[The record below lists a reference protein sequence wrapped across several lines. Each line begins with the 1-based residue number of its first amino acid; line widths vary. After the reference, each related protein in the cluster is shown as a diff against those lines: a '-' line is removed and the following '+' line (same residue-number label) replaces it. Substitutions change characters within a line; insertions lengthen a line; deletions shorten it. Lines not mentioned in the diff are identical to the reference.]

1 MAGVEAVKEAIW
13 LRGLVSY
20 FGLQQDETIV
30 FCDNQS
36 TIHLTKNQMYH
47 EVTKNIYVIY
57 HFLQEIVA
65 QGDIIVKQ
73 NWHN

>member
-1 MAGVEAVKEAIW
+1 
-13 LRGLVSY
+13 
-20 FGLQQDETIV
+20 
-30 FCDNQS
+30 
-36 TIHLTKNQMYH
+36 
-47 EVTKNIYVIY
+47 VTKNIYVIY